1 MQCATCRP
9 IYSLDETFASS
20 PYRSAEMYNPETDQW
35 TQVRD
40 MPVALHSAKM
50 ELLNGIPTLI
60 GGYNTETRKANK

>member
-1 MQCATCRP
+1 
-9 IYSLDETFASS
+9 
-20 PYRSAEMYNPETDQW
+20 MYNPETDQW